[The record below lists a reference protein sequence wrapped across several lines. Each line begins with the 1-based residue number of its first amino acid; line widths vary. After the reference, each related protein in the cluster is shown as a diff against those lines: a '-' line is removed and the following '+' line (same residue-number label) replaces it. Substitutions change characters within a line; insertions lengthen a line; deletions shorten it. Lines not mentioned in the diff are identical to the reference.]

1 MIVKH
6 HYLLSYLDQSDLK
19 NLWKSKIFFI
29 YFNGK
34 YENVLNKYLEI
45 WNKVK
50 EVIRKD
56 FDVKLMHKNI
66 TTNIQT
72 FKNDI

>member
-45 WNKVK
+45 WDKVK

-56 FDVKLMHKNI
+56 FDVNLMRKKYHH
-66 TTNIQT
+66 
-72 FKNDI
+72 

>member
-1 MIVKH
+1 M
-6 HYLLSYLDQSDLK
+6 DQSDLK

-34 YENVLNKYLEI
+34 YENVLNNVLNKYLEI
-45 WNKVK
+45 WDKVK
-50 EVIRKD
+50 EVIRIN

-72 FKNDI
+72 CKNDI